1 MLDGGV
7 HCSHQ
12 PQGARQV
19 YISCCV
25 NLLLPRMLR
34 AMLVKETVINN
45 DDVCEGEYACGD
57 NNCEDGDARMDSCEC
72 VS

>member
-1 MLDGGV
+1 
-7 HCSHQ
+7 
-12 PQGARQV
+12 
-19 YISCCV
+19 
-25 NLLLPRMLR
+25 MLR